1 MIHLDTHVVI
11 WLAERRERM
20 LSVAA
25 RRMLDREP
33 IEASAMVMLELETLH
48 ESGKLKNDPDQVL
61 GILERNMDLSWS
73 RASFVDVVSAA
84 RTFAWTRDPFD
95 RLIVANAMADG
106 VRLLTA
112 DETILQH
119 FKGAVW

>member
-1 MIHLDTHVVI
+1 
-11 WLAERRERM
+11 M
-20 LSVAA
+20 LSVTA

-33 IEASAMVMLELETLH
+33 IGVSAMVVLELETLH
-48 ESGKLKNDPDQVL
+48 ESGKLKNQPDRVI
-61 GILERNMDLSWS
+61 GILERNIGLGRSS
-73 RASFVDVVSAA
+73 AAFVDIVDAA

-112 DETILQH
+112 DDTILQH

>member
-11 WLAERRERM
+11 WLAERREGM
-20 LSVAA
+20 LSATA
-25 RRMLDREP
+25 RRTLDREP
-33 IEASAMVMLELETLH
+33 IGVSAMVMLELETLH
-48 ESGKLKNDPDQVL
+48 ESGKLKNEPDRVI
-61 GILERNMDLSWS
+61 GILERNIGLGRSS
-73 RASFVDVVSAA
+73 AALADVVDAA

-112 DETILQH
+112 DEHILRH
-119 FKGAVW
+119 FRDAVW

>member
-1 MIHLDTHVVI
+1 
-11 WLAERRERM
+11 M
-20 LSVAA
+20 LSVTA
-25 RRMLDREP
+25 RRTLDREP
-33 IEASAMVMLELETLH
+33 IGMSAMVALELETLH
-48 ESGKLKNDPDQVL
+48 ESGKLKNEPDRVI
-61 GILERNMDLSWS
+61 GILERNMDLVRSA
-73 RASFVDVVSAA
+73 ASFVDIVEAA

>member
-1 MIHLDTHVVI
+1 
-11 WLAERRERM
+11 
-20 LSVAA
+20 
-25 RRMLDREP
+25 
-33 IEASAMVMLELETLH
+33 MVMLELETLH
-48 ESGKLKNDPDQVL
+48 ESGKLKTEPDRVI
-61 GILERNMDLSWS
+61 GILERNMDLVRSS
-73 RASFVDVVSAA
+73 ASFVDIVAAA

-112 DETILQH
+112 DDYILRH